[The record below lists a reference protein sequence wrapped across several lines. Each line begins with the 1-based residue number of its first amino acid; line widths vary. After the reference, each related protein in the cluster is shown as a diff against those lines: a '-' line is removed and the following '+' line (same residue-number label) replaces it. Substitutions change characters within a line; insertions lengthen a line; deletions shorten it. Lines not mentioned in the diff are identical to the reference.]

1 MLRYV
6 GKRLVLMLVS
16 LWLIASLT
24 FVLMHSL
31 PGDPFT
37 SEKKLPKQTLENLK
51 AKYGLDKPLPAQ
63 YVQYMG
69 NLVKFDLGIS
79 IKSTTRTVN
88 DILEEGFPVSAHL
101 GIQSI
106 LVALAAGIVM
116 GMIAASRQNQLSD
129 YFLMVLAVIGLS
141 VPAFVLAP
149 LFQKYF
155 GMKWNLLPVW
165 GWGEFDKTILPSI
178 VLAFSPLA
186 LVTRLTR
193 SSMLEVIGQDYIRTA
208 RAKGLPPIRV
218 MSRHTLRNAIIPVVT
233 IMGPLT
239 AAILTGSFVVEQIF
253 AIPGLGKYF
262 VESITNRD
270 YPVIM
275 GVTIFYSAFLIV
287 MNFLV
292 DLLYGWIDPRI
303 KLGGKEAG

>member
-1 MLRYV
+1 M
-6 GKRLVLMLVS
+6 
-16 LWLIASLT
+16 
-24 FVLMHSL
+24 
-31 PGDPFT
+31 
-37 SEKKLPKQTLENLK
+37 ENLK
-51 AKYGLDKPLPAQ
+51 AKYGLDKPLPVQ
-63 YVQYMG
+63 YVQYLG
-69 NLVKFDLGIS
+69 NLAMFDLGIS

-88 DILEEGFPVSAHL
+88 DIFEEGFPVSAHL

-106 LVALAAGIVM
+106 LVALVAGIVM
-116 GMIAASRQNQLSD
+116 GMIAAARQNRMSD
-129 YFLMVLAVIGLS
+129 YILMVLAVIGLS

-155 GMKWNLLPVW
+155 GMNWNLLPVW
-165 GWGEFDKTILPSI
+165 GWGEFEKTILPSI

-186 LVTRLTR
+186 LVTRLMR
-193 SSMLEVIGQDYIRTA
+193 SSMLEVIGQDYIR
-208 RAKGLPPIRV
+208 RLGKRPPTIRV
-218 MSRHTLRNAIIPVVT
+218 ISRHTLRNAIIPVVT

-239 AAILTGSFVVEQIF
+239 ASILTGSFVVEQIF

-275 GVTIFYSAFLIV
+275 GVTIFYSAFLIL

-303 KLGGKEAG
+303 KLSGKEAS